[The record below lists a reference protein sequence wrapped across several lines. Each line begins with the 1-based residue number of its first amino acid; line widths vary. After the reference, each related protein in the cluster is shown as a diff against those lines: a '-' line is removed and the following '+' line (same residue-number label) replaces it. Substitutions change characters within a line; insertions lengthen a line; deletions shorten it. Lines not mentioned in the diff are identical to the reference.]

1 MTHITYQEIVER
13 YGRQMAYGL
22 LLSVEQS
29 ARIQADVIYIDEES
43 RFERALAALNN
54 NSQSAKR

>member
-1 MTHITYQEIVER
+1 MSHITYSELVER

-29 ARIQADVIYIDEES
+29 AKIRDNVTYIDEET
-43 RFERALAALNN
+43 RFQRALNALDNQTVAA
-54 NSQSAKR
+54 